1 LASFVPEVTFEDSG
15 GGKYGGCVALP
26 SKTVCGICD
35 CRRFLHFSLA
45 KCGLHPDNL
54 TLVFDLMNEQIVI
67 LDFGSQ
73 YTQVIARRVRE
84 CSVYSV
90 IVRYDTPAA
99 EIAAMRPSGIILS
112 GGPSSVYADD
122 APLPDKTI
130 FQLGLPVLGICYGVQ
145 LLAQFNGGKV
155 EKGLKREYGKGTLSV
170 KDKTCALFSKLPTS
184 LQVWNSHGDK
194 LTKLPDGFKSV
205 AVTENSE
212 YAAIENRALKFF
224 GLQFHPEVVHTP
236 RGKEIIANFVHDVC
250 GCGKSWTMRNYIEQ
264 AVEEIRH
271 QVGKEKIILGL
282 SGGVDS
288 SVAAAL
294 IHKAVGDQL
303 TCIFVNN
310 GVLRAQEAEVVQE
323 VFGRNFKLKLQ
334 YENASKLFLMRLK
347 GVTDP
352 ERKRKIIG
360 RTFIEV
366 FAAATKRVGHAKFL
380 AQGTLYPDI
389 IESVPIGGNP
399 AALIKS
405 HHNVGGL
412 PKKMKFALVE
422 PLKRLFKDEVR
433 LLGLELGLPKEIVW
447 RQPFPGPGLA
457 VRILG
462 EVTPARCEILR
473 NADAI
478 VVQEMKDCGLYYKVW
493 QSFAVLLPIRSV
505 GVMGDERTYDYTIA
519 IRAVES
525 QDGMTADWVK
535 LPYDLL
541 EKLASR
547 IINEVKGVNRCV
559 FDITS
564 KPPGTIEW
572 E

>member
-1 LASFVPEVTFEDSG
+1 MM
-15 GGKYGGCVALP
+15 
-26 SKTVCGICD
+26 
-35 CRRFLHFSLA
+35 R
-45 KCGLHPDNL
+45 
-54 TLVFDLMNEQIVI
+54 EQIVI

-84 CSVYSV
+84 CNVYSQ
-90 IVRYDTPAA
+90 ILRFDTPAKK
-99 EIAAMRPSGIILS
+99 IAVLKPKGIILS
-112 GGPSSVYADD
+112 GGPSSVYDQK
-122 APLPDKTI
+122 APLPDKKI
-130 FQLGLPVLGICYGVQ
+130 FELGVPVLGICYGVQ
-145 LLAQFNGGKV
+145 LLAQFLGGRV
-155 EKGLKREYGKGTLSV
+155 EKGLKREYGKGMLRVTNGHSPLFANLP
-170 KDKTCALFSKLPTS
+170 KT
-184 LQVWNSHGDK
+184 LQVWNSHSDK
-194 LTKLPDGFKSV
+194 LTRLPRGFTSA
-205 AVTENSE
+205 AVTDNSE
-212 YAAIENRALKFF
+212 YAAIENRARKFF

-236 RGKEIIANFVHDVC
+236 RGRKIISNFVHGIC
-250 GCGKSWTMRNYIEQ
+250 GCGKNWTMRNYIEQ
-264 AVEEIRH
+264 AVGEIRA
-271 QVGKEKIILGL
+271 QVGKGRVILGL

-294 IHKAVGDQL
+294 LHKAIGGQL

-310 GVLRAQEAEVVQE
+310 GLLRGREARTVRE
-323 VFGRNFKLKLQ
+323 VFGRHFHIRLQ
-334 YENASKLFLMRLK
+334 YEDASKLFLKRLK
-347 GVTDP
+347 GVIDP
-352 ERKRKIIG
+352 ERKRKTIG

-366 FAAATKRVGHAKFL
+366 FDAATNRAGKAKFL
-380 AQGTLYPDI
+380 AQGTLYPDV

-412 PKKMKFALVE
+412 PKKMKLQLVE
-422 PLKRLFKDEVR
+422 PLKHLFKDEVR
-433 LLGLELGLPKEIVW
+433 LLGLELGLPKEIVF

-462 EVTPARCEILR
+462 EVSQERLEILR
-473 NADAI
+473 NADSI
-478 VVQEMKDCGLYYKVW
+478 VLQEMKNSGWYYKVW
-493 QSFAVLLPIRSV
+493 QSFAVLLPVRSV

-525 QDGMTADWVK
+525 QDGMTADWVR
-535 LPYDLL
+535 LPYELM

>member
-1 LASFVPEVTFEDSG
+1 VFLARKFFQADETS
-15 GGKYGGCVALP
+15 AML
-26 SKTVCGICD
+26 
-35 CRRFLHFSLA
+35 
-45 KCGLHPDNL
+45 
-54 TLVFDLMNEQIVI
+54 EQIVI

-84 CSVYSV
+84 CNVYST
-90 IVRYDTPAA
+90 ILRYDTPAT
-99 EIAAMRPSGIILS
+99 EIAAMKPSGIILS
-112 GGPSSVYADD
+112 GGPSSVYAKD
-122 APLPDKTI
+122 APMPDKNI
-130 FQLGLPVLGICYGVQ
+130 FLLGVPILGICFGVQ
-145 LLAQFNGGKV
+145 LFAQFLGGKV
-155 EKGLKREYGKGTLSV
+155 EKGLKREYGRGTLTV
-170 KDKTCALFSKLPTS
+170 KDSSCALFAKLPKS

-212 YAAIENRALKFF
+212 YAAIENRARKFF

-236 RGKEIIANFVHDVC
+236 RGSEIISNFVHQVC
-250 GCGKSWTMRNYIEQ
+250 GCGKSWTMRSYVEQ
-264 AVEEIRH
+264 AVEEIRA
-271 QVGKEKIILGL
+271 QVGNEKVILGL

-294 IHKAVGDQL
+294 LHKAIGDQL

-310 GVLRAQEAEVVQE
+310 GLLRAREAEVVQE

-334 YENASKLFLMRLK
+334 YENAAKLFLQRLK

-360 RTFIEV
+360 KTFIEV
-366 FAAATKRVGHAKFL
+366 FQDAMKRVGKAKFL
-380 AQGTLYPDI
+380 AQGTLYPDV
-389 IESVPIGGNP
+389 IESVPIAGNP

-412 PKKMKFALVE
+412 PKKMKFKLVE
-422 PLKRLFKDEVR
+422 PLKCLFKDEVR
-433 LLGLELGLPKEIVW
+433 ELGLELGLPKEIVW

-478 VVQEMKDCGLYYKVW
+478 VVEEMKLSGLYYKIW
-493 QSFAVLLPIRSV
+493 QSFAVLLPVRSV

>member
-1 LASFVPEVTFEDSG
+1 
-15 GGKYGGCVALP
+15 
-26 SKTVCGICD
+26 
-35 CRRFLHFSLA
+35 
-45 KCGLHPDNL
+45 
-54 TLVFDLMNEQIVI
+54 MNEQIVI

-73 YTQVIARRVRE
+73 YTQVIARRIRE
-84 CSVYSV
+84 CNVYSV
-90 IVRYDTPAA
+90 IVPYNTPAA
-99 EIAAMRPSGIILS
+99 EIAKLKPAGLILS
-112 GGPSSVYADD
+112 GGPSSVYEAN
-122 APLPDKTI
+122 APLPDKGV
-130 FQLGLPVLGICYGVQ
+130 FDLGVPVLGICFGVQ
-145 LLAQFNGGKV
+145 LLGHFLGGKV
-155 EKGLKREYGKGTLSV
+155 ERGDKREYGKGTLTI
-170 KDKTCALFSKLPTS
+170 KDKTCPLFKKLPKA

-194 LTKLPDGFKSV
+194 LTKLPEGFKPV
-205 AVTENSE
+205 AATENSD
-212 YAAIENRALKFF
+212 YAAIENRKRHFY

-236 RGKEIIANFVHDVC
+236 RGKEIISNFVHGIC
-250 GCGKSWTMRNYIEQ
+250 GCGKDWTMRSYVDQ
-264 AVEEIRH
+264 AVEEIRA
-271 QVGKEKIILGL
+271 QVGKEHVILGL

-294 IHKAVGDQL
+294 IHKAIGDQL

-310 GVLRAQEAEVVQE
+310 GVLRAKEAQVVQD
-323 VFGRNFKLKLQ
+323 VFAKSFKIKLQ
-334 YENASKLFLMRLK
+334 YEDASKLFMKKMK
-347 GVTDP
+347 GITDP
-352 ERKRKIIG
+352 ETKRKVIG
-360 RTFIEV
+360 KTFIEV
-366 FAAATKRVGHAKFL
+366 FAAATKKAGKAKFL
-380 AQGTLYPDI
+380 AQGTLYPDV
-389 IESVPIGGNP
+389 IESVPIAGNP
-399 AALIKS
+399 AAMIKS

-412 PKKMKFALVE
+412 PKNMKFKLVE
-422 PLKRLFKDEVR
+422 PLKHLFKDEVR
-433 LLGLELGLPKEIVW
+433 QLGLELGVPKEIVY

-462 EVTPARCEILR
+462 EVTENRCEILR

-478 VVQEMKDCGLYYKVW
+478 VVEEMKSTGWYYKIW
-493 QSFAVLLPIRSV
+493 QSFAVLLPVRSV

>member
-1 LASFVPEVTFEDSG
+1 MT
-15 GGKYGGCVALP
+15 
-26 SKTVCGICD
+26 
-35 CRRFLHFSLA
+35 
-45 KCGLHPDNL
+45 
-54 TLVFDLMNEQIVI
+54 EQIII

-73 YTQVIARRVRE
+73 YTQVIARRIRE
-84 CSVYSV
+84 CNVYST
-90 IVRYDTPAA
+90 ILHFNTPAA
-99 EIAAMRPSGIILS
+99 EIAALKPSGIILS
-112 GGPSSVYADD
+112 GGPSSVYAKN
-122 APLPDKTI
+122 APLPDKNI
-130 FQLGLPVLGICYGVQ
+130 FALGVPVLGICYGVQ
-145 LLAQFNGGKV
+145 LLAHFLGGKV
-155 EKGLKREYGKGTLSV
+155 EKGLKREYGKGTLTV
-170 KDKTCALFSKLPTS
+170 KDPSCALFARLPKS

-194 LTKLPDGFKSV
+194 LTKLPRGFQPV
-205 AVTENSE
+205 AATENSE
-212 YAAIENRALKFF
+212 YAAIENRERKYF

-236 RGKEIIANFVHDVC
+236 RGREVYANFVHGVC
-250 GCGKSWTMRNYIEQ
+250 GCGKNWTMRNYIEQ
-264 AVEEIRH
+264 AVEEIRA
-271 QVGKEKIILGL
+271 QVGSERVVLGL

-294 IHKAVGDQL
+294 LHKAIGDQL

-310 GVLRAQEAEVVQE
+310 GVLRAREVEVVRE
-323 VFGRNFKLKLQ
+323 VFGRHFKLKLQ
-334 YENASKLFLMRLK
+334 YENAAKLFLSRLK

-366 FAAATKRVGHAKFL
+366 FQSATKRAGKAKFL
-380 AQGTLYPDI
+380 AQGTLYPDV
-389 IESVPIGGNP
+389 IESVPIAGNP

-412 PKKMKFALVE
+412 PKKMKFQLVE
-422 PLKRLFKDEVR
+422 PLKCLFKDEVR
-433 LLGLELGLPKEIVW
+433 LLGEELGVPKEIVW

-478 VVQEMKDCGLYYKVW
+478 VVEEMKSSGLYYKIW
-493 QSFAVLLPIRSV
+493 QSFAVLLPVRSV
-505 GVMGDERTYDYTIA
+505 GVMGDERTYDFTVA

>member
-1 LASFVPEVTFEDSG
+1 M
-15 GGKYGGCVALP
+15 
-26 SKTVCGICD
+26 I
-35 CRRFLHFSLA
+35 R
-45 KCGLHPDNL
+45 
-54 TLVFDLMNEQIVI
+54 EQIVI

-84 CSVYSV
+84 CSVYSQ
-90 IVRYDTPAA
+90 ILRYDTPAR
-99 EIAAMRPSGIILS
+99 ELWKLKPRGLILS
-112 GGPSSVYADD
+112 GGPSSVYAPN
-122 APLPDKTI
+122 APLPDGRI
-130 FQLGLPVLGICYGVQ
+130 FELGVPVLGICYGLQ
-145 LLAQFNGGKV
+145 LFAQFLGGRV
-155 EKGLKREYGKGTLSV
+155 EKGRKREYGKGTLTV
-170 KDKTCALFSKLPTS
+170 KDPGCALFRNLPRKLR
-184 LQVWNSHGDK
+184 VWNSHGDK
-194 LTKLPDGFKSV
+194 LTKMPRRFQAV
-205 AVTENSE
+205 AVSENSE
-212 YAAIENRALKFF
+212 FAAVEHRGRKFF

-236 RGKEIIANFVHDVC
+236 RGREIIANFVHKIC
-250 GCGKSWTMRNYIEQ
+250 GCGKQWTMRNYIAQ
-264 AVEEIRH
+264 AVEQIRT
-271 QVGKEKIILGL
+271 QVGRERVILGL

-310 GVLRAQEAEVVQE
+310 GVLRGREAEVVRE
-323 VFGRNFKLKLQ
+323 VFGRHFKIKLQ
-334 YENASKLFLMRLK
+334 YENPSKLFLRRLK

-366 FAAATKRVGHAKFL
+366 FNAATRRAGRARFL
-380 AQGTLYPDI
+380 AQGTLYPDV
-389 IESVPIGGNP
+389 IESVPIAGNP
-399 AALIKS
+399 AAMIKS

-412 PKKMKFALVE
+412 PKKMKFQLVE
-422 PLKRLFKDEVR
+422 PLKCLFKDEVR
-433 LLGLELGLPKEIVW
+433 QLGLELGLPKEIIF

-462 EVTPARCEILR
+462 EVTPERLKILR

-478 VVQEMKDCGLYYKVW
+478 VVNEMKVSGWYYRIW
-493 QSFAVLLPIRSV
+493 QSFAVLLPVRSV
-505 GVMGDERTYDYTIA
+505 GVMGDERTYDYTVA

-525 QDGMTADWVK
+525 RDGMTADWVK
-535 LPYDLL
+535 LPYPLL

-547 IINEVKGVNRCV
+547 IVNEVKGVNRCV

>member
-1 LASFVPEVTFEDSG
+1 
-15 GGKYGGCVALP
+15 
-26 SKTVCGICD
+26 
-35 CRRFLHFSLA
+35 
-45 KCGLHPDNL
+45 
-54 TLVFDLMNEQIVI
+54 M
-67 LDFGSQ
+67 
-73 YTQVIARRVRE
+73 
-84 CSVYSV
+84 
-90 IVRYDTPAA
+90 
-99 EIAAMRPSGIILS
+99 
-112 GGPSSVYADD
+112 
-122 APLPDKTI
+122 
-130 FQLGLPVLGICYGVQ
+130 
-145 LLAQFNGGKV
+145 
-155 EKGLKREYGKGTLSV
+155 
-170 KDKTCALFSKLPTS
+170 
-184 LQVWNSHGDK
+184 
-194 LTKLPDGFKSV
+194 
-205 AVTENSE
+205 
-212 YAAIENRALKFF
+212 
-224 GLQFHPEVVHTP
+224 
-236 RGKEIIANFVHDVC
+236 
-250 GCGKSWTMRNYIEQ
+250 
-264 AVEEIRH
+264 
-271 QVGKEKIILGL
+271 
-282 SGGVDS
+282 DS

-294 IHKAVGDQL
+294 LHKAIGGQL

-310 GVLRAQEAEVVQE
+310 GLLRGREAEVVRE
-323 VFGRNFKLKLQ
+323 VFGRNFKIKLQ
-334 YENASKLFLMRLK
+334 YEDAAKLFLKRLK
-347 GVTDP
+347 GVTEP

-366 FAAATKRVGHAKFL
+366 FQNAARRAGRAKFL
-380 AQGTLYPDI
+380 AQGTLYPDV

-422 PLKRLFKDEVR
+422 PLKCLFKDEVR
-433 LLGLELGLPKEIVW
+433 QLGLELGLPQEIVM

-462 EVTPARCEILR
+462 AVTPERCAILR

-478 VVQEMKDCGLYYKVW
+478 VVEEMKSNGLYYKIW
-493 QSFAVLLPIRSV
+493 QSFAVLLPVRSV

-535 LPYDLL
+535 LPYALL

>member
-1 LASFVPEVTFEDSG
+1 
-15 GGKYGGCVALP
+15 
-26 SKTVCGICD
+26 
-35 CRRFLHFSLA
+35 
-45 KCGLHPDNL
+45 
-54 TLVFDLMNEQIVI
+54 MQEQIVI

-73 YTQVIARRVRE
+73 YTQVIARRIRE
-84 CSVYSV
+84 CRVYST

-99 EIAAMRPSGIILS
+99 ELAALQPRGLILS
-112 GGPSSVYADD
+112 GGPASVYDRK
-122 APLPDKTI
+122 APLPDRGI
-130 FQLGLPVLGICYGVQ
+130 FELGVPVLGICYGLQVIG
-145 LLAQFNGGKV
+145 QFLGGRV
-155 EKGLKREYGKGTLSV
+155 ERGLQREYGKGTLEV
-170 KDKTCALFSKLPTS
+170 KDGACALFRGLPRR
-184 LQVWNSHGDK
+184 LQVWNSHGDR
-194 LTKLPDGFKSV
+194 LTRLPRGFRAV
-205 AVTENSE
+205 AVTDHSP
-212 YAAIENRALKFF
+212 YAAIEHRAKKIF
-224 GLQFHPEVVHTP
+224 GVQFHPEVAHTP
-236 RGKEIIANFVHDVC
+236 RGRDILANFVHRIC
-250 GCGKSWTMRNYIEQ
+250 GCGRTWTMRNYVEQ
-264 AVEEIRH
+264 AVEQIRR
-271 QVGKEKIILGL
+271 QVGGERVILGL

-294 IHKAVGDQL
+294 LHRAIGDQL

-310 GVLRAQEAEVVQE
+310 GLLRAREPEVVQE
-323 VFGRNFKLKLQ
+323 VFGRHFKIRLL
-334 YENASKLFLMRLK
+334 YEDASRLFLSRLR

-366 FAAATKRVGHAKFL
+366 FEAATRRAGPARFL
-380 AQGTLYPDI
+380 AQGTLYPDV

-412 PKKMKFALVE
+412 PRRMRFELVE
-422 PLKRLFKDEVR
+422 PLKCLFKDEVR
-433 LLGLELGLPKEIVW
+433 QLGLELGLPKEIVW

-457 VRILG
+457 VRIVG
-462 EVTPARCEILR
+462 EVTRKRLEILR

-478 VVQEMKDCGLYYKVW
+478 VVEEMKRSGWYYKIW
-493 QSFAVLLPIRSV
+493 QSFAVLLPVRSV
-505 GVMGDERTYDYTIA
+505 GVMGDERSYDYTIA

-535 LPYDLL
+535 LPYALL
-541 EKLASR
+541 ERLASR
-547 IINEVKGVNRCV
+547 IINEVRGVNRCV

>member
-1 LASFVPEVTFEDSG
+1 MT
-15 GGKYGGCVALP
+15 
-26 SKTVCGICD
+26 
-35 CRRFLHFSLA
+35 
-45 KCGLHPDNL
+45 
-54 TLVFDLMNEQIVI
+54 EQILL

-73 YTQVIARRVRE
+73 YTQVIARRIRE
-84 CSVYSV
+84 CNVYST
-90 IVRYDTPAA
+90 ILRYDTPAA
-99 EIAAMRPSGIILS
+99 EIAKLAPKGIILS
-112 GGPSSVYADD
+112 GGPSSVYAPD
-122 APLPDKTI
+122 APLPDKAI
-130 FQLGLPVLGICYGVQ
+130 FNLGVPVLGICYGVQ
-145 LLAQFNGGKV
+145 LLAQFLGGRV
-155 EKGLKREYGKGTLSV
+155 EKGQKREYGKGTLTV
-170 KDKTCALFSKLPTS
+170 NDTDCALFAGLPAQ

-194 LTKLPDGFKSV
+194 LTRLPKDFIV
-205 AVTENSE
+205 AATSDNSD
-212 YAAIENRALKFF
+212 YAAIEHPRKKFF

-236 RGKEIIANFVHDVC
+236 RGREIISNFVHGVC
-250 GCGKSWTMRNYIEQ
+250 GCGKEWTMRNYIDQ
-264 AVEEIRH
+264 AVETIRA
-271 QVGKEKIILGL
+271 QVGNERVILGL

-294 IHKAVGDQL
+294 LHKAIGEQL

-310 GVLRAQEAEVVQE
+310 GLLRAREADVVQE
-323 VFGRNFKLKLQ
+323 VFGRNFHIKLQ
-334 YENASKLFLMRLK
+334 YEDASALFLQRLK

-352 ERKRKIIG
+352 EKKRKSIG
-360 RTFIEV
+360 KTFIEV
-366 FAAATKRVGHAKFL
+366 FQAATKRAGKAKFL

-389 IESVPIGGNP
+389 IESVPIAGNP

-412 PKKMKFALVE
+412 PKKMKFQLVE
-422 PLKRLFKDEVR
+422 PLKCLFKDEVR
-433 LLGLELGLPKEIVW
+433 LLGEELGVPKEIVW

-462 EVTPARCEILR
+462 EVTPSRCEILR

-478 VVQEMKDCGLYYKVW
+478 VVEEMKASGLYYKIW
-493 QSFAVLLPIRSV
+493 QSFAVLLPVRSV